1 MRFIDRRRPTGRLIA
16 RASAVLAGV
25 GILLVVAAPAAS
37 AHAVLEST
45 TPTQAAVL
53 TTAPT
58 EVDLRFDESV
68 EVALGAIRVL
78 DSNGNRVDVGAAHH
92 PNGSGR
98 DVAVGLRSGL
108 TNGTYLVS
116 WRVISADSHP
126 VGGTFT
132 FSIGHAGAVASVASS
147 SGDHTVAV
155 LFVVARFL
163 GYAGLVV
170 FVGGWLFT
178 LLCRPPRTRAL
189 VGLTTIGWTTGLV
202 GDVGALLLQGP
213 YGAALPLHDTFNW
226 TVLHAV
232 LGTRFGY
239 ALQVRLIAWVV
250 AGITAGVG
258 VRQIGTRQ
266 RASVALTGAA
276 VLGIALSFA
285 AAGHGGVGVQWPLAL
300 ASDVVH
306 LLSVSTWLGGLLALV
321 AVTLRRAGTNDVAAV
336 VTRFSRLAGW
346 LVLAIVVTGVYA
358 WWRQAGILSDLP
370 VTAYGRLLLLK
381 VSFVAVAWAVAM
393 YSRSWVRRPTGTSTR
408 RLRISVG
415 IEALAGV
422 AVLVVTTALVA
433 APSARAS
440 YRPSFYATVVTGPLK
455 TELWVVPDGSR
466 LVDIHLL
473 TTHFDGT
480 PAPVPEVDLSMSLPS
495 RQIGAVV
502 VPLQKLADNHY
513 EAARFAVP
521 LAGRWTLKALVRTTD
536 IDEYTATT
544 VVVVR

>member
-1 MRFIDRRRPTGRLIA
+1 MISPPLGALSGSTVTCANAGRARTHQHRHAGDDENECPTKQHGVPFGSRVEQVVAERGALVPRDREPARLRRRPSGDMRFIDRRRPTGRLIA

-132 FSIGHAGAVASVASS
+132 FSIGHAGAVASVTSS

-189 VGLTTIGWTTGLV
+189 VGLTTIGWTIGLV
-202 GDVGALLLQGP
+202 GDVGALL
-213 YGAALPLHDTFNW
+213 
-226 TVLHAV
+226 
-232 LGTRFGY
+232 
-239 ALQVRLIAWVV
+239 
-250 AGITAGVG
+250 
-258 VRQIGTRQ
+258 
-266 RASVALTGAA
+266 S
-276 VLGIALSFA
+276 
-285 AAGHGGVGVQWPLAL
+285 
-300 ASDVVH
+300 
-306 LLSVSTWLGGLLALV
+306 
-321 AVTLRRAGTNDVAAV
+321 AGT
-336 VTRFSRLAGW
+336 
-346 LVLAIVVTGVYA
+346 
-358 WWRQAGILSDLP
+358 
-370 VTAYGRLLLLK
+370 
-381 VSFVAVAWAVAM
+381 
-393 YSRSWVRRPTGTSTR
+393 VRC
-408 RLRISVG
+408 
-415 IEALAGV
+415 
-422 AVLVVTTALVA
+422 
-433 APSARAS
+433 
-440 YRPSFYATVVTGPLK
+440 
-455 TELWVVPDGSR
+455 
-466 LVDIHLL
+466 
-473 TTHFDGT
+473 GT
-480 PAPVPEVDLSMSLPS
+480 PAARHVQLDRSARRVGHPVRIRAASPS
-495 RQIGAVV
+495 DR
-502 VPLQKLADNHY
+502 LARRRDHRRGWCPADRDT
-513 EAARFAVP
+513 AACLWSR
-521 LAGRWTLKALVRTTD
+521 
-536 IDEYTATT
+536 
-544 VVVVR
+544 

>member
-1 MRFIDRRRPTGRLIA
+1 M
-16 RASAVLAGV
+16 
-25 GILLVVAAPAAS
+25 VVAAPAAS

-45 TPTQAAVL
+45 TPTQGSVVV
-53 TTAPT
+53 TAPT
-58 EVDLRFDESV
+58 QVELQFGESV
-68 EVALGAIRVL
+68 EVALGAIEVF
-78 DSNGNRVDVGAAHH
+78 DGNGSRVDLGAAHH
-92 PNGSGR
+92 PSGAGR
-98 DVAVGLRSGL
+98 DVAVALRTGLKD
-108 TNGTYLVS
+108 GTYLVS

-132 FSIGHAGAVASVASS
+132 FSIGHAGAVATVKSS
-147 SGDHTVAV
+147 SGDPTVAK
-155 LFVVARFL
+155 LFAVARFL
-163 GYAGLVV
+163 GYAGLIV
-170 FVGGWLFT
+170 FVGGWLFA
-178 LLCRPPRTRAL
+178 LICRPPRTRAL
-189 VGLTTIGWTTGLV
+189 VRLLAIGWAIGLV
-202 GDVGALLLQGP
+202 GGLGALLLQGP
-213 YGAALPLHDTFNW
+213 YGAALPLHNSFNW

-239 ALQVRLIAWVV
+239 ALQVRLIGWLI
-250 AGITAGVG
+250 AGITAWVG
-258 VRQIGTRQ
+258 IRQTGTRQ
-266 RASVALTGAA
+266 RALVALTGVAI
-276 VLGIALSFA
+276 LGVVVSFA

-321 AVTLRRAGTNDVAAV
+321 TVTLRRADTDDVRVV

-358 WWRQAGILSDLP
+358 GWRQAGILSDLP

-381 VSFVAVAWAVAM
+381 VSFVALAWAVAI
-393 YSRSWVRRPTGTSTR
+393 YSRSWVRGSADVSVH
-408 RLRISVG
+408 RLRTSVG

-433 APSARAS
+433 APPARGA
-440 YRPSFYATVVTGPLK
+440 YRPTFYTTLVTGPLK

-466 LVDIHLL
+466 LVDIHVL
-473 TTHFDGT
+473 TTHFDGS
-480 PAPVPEVDLSMSLPS
+480 AAGVPEIDLSMSLPS

-513 EAARFAVP
+513 EAPRFPVP
-521 LAGRWTLKALVRTTD
+521 LAGRWTIKAVVRTTD